1 MTPTL
6 LLLAMP
12 HGWRWEF
19 QCISFVGFLG
29 ALLGF
34 LLIRDED
41 KLALDVAEAK
51 AASSPSK
58 KSTQNRNRSKN
69 QSALAKTPEDD
80 SLLETLLFNY
90 EVQLVFIAG
99 MFAYFALCMLTDWL
113 SLYLAEYNLQ
123 TLTQTT
129 ELLVWLEVS

>member
-12 HGWRWEF
+12 HGWRWVF

-58 KSTQNRNRSKN
+58 KSTQNRNQSKN
-69 QSALAKTPEDD
+69 QSALAK
-80 SLLETLLFNY
+80 TLLFNY